1 MTLNLL
7 IFSLTFIKIPHITN
21 INPLLYKN
29 KINNDKLNYY
39 KKSISNIT
47 KKNTINIINSFK
59 YIPCDYDN
67 NEKCFAYCHEHS
79 EEECKIIFKKDKFDS
94 FKTIF
99 YIIVWFVL
107 SAKYNITNKQRLN
120 MLNLPWFQSVG
131 SLGSGSILVLLLWK
145 TKLRFAPKLNFKEIK
160 TYLPIAFFHSIG
172 HITAVISMSAGAVS
186 FTQIVKAVEPI
197 FTSGFNWLLLGD
209 VITFPVGLSLFTIVL
224 GVSFASVSELSFTWT
239 SFISA
244 MLSNVAFAGR
254 NVFSRLSLDKPKGKN
269 ITPENLFGI
278 LTIMSFL
285 ISIPLAFIFEGYKLK
300 NIFIDKSF
308 SSTLLLKKT
317 FETGLYFYLYNEAS
331 MVVLNKINPVSH
343 AIINTLKR
351 IVLLFVCILF
361 FNTPLTRNGIIG
373 SLIAIT
379 GSYFYSNAKKLKNK

>member
-1 MTLNLL
+1 
-7 IFSLTFIKIPHITN
+7 
-21 INPLLYKN
+21 
-29 KINNDKLNYY
+29 
-39 KKSISNIT
+39 
-47 KKNTINIINSFK
+47 
-59 YIPCDYDN
+59 
-67 NEKCFAYCHEHS
+67 
-79 EEECKIIFKKDKFDS
+79 
-94 FKTIF
+94 
-99 YIIVWFVL
+99 
-107 SAKYNITNKQRLN
+107 

-186 FTQIVKAVEPI
+186 FTQIVKAAEPI